1 MPKYIS
7 RRFVNG
13 RWQYEYENPNRP
25 LSRRKRVGPG
35 VGLKVVKRGV
45 TGHRVGSGSASAIK
59 RLRAKSPTSVERKR
73 VMSSHNRINSAVND
87 VRKGYGSEAS
97 AARRHERSVRESAR
111 SAYRRD
117 VSDSRG
123 TGGSTRRM
131 TQRENMR
138 SLTRWRNKVS
148 SRNGA
153 RLSRQGAST
162 DSGHRTSGT
171 YSTRARRVSKA
182 TRDERN
188 RNTSRELPTIVS
200 ARRLTSAPARKKRL
214 DRQWYA
220 SVRRKD
226 GQFRR
231 SNRNR

>member
-1 MPKYIS
+1 MPKYIN

-13 RWQYEYENPNRP
+13 RWQYEYENSNRP
-25 LSRRKRVGPG
+25 LSRQKRVSPG
-35 VGLKVVKRGV
+35 VGIKVTKRGV
-45 TGHRVGSGSASAIK
+45 TGHKVGSGSAFAIK
-59 RLRAKSPTSVERKR
+59 RLRAKSQTGVERKR
-73 VMSSHNRINSAVND
+73 VMSSHNRINSAIND

-97 AARRHERSVRESAR
+97 AARRHERSVRESAG

-123 TGGSTRRM
+123 SGGGIRRM

-138 SLTRWRNKVS
+138 SLTRWRQQVS
-148 SRNGA
+148 A
-153 RLSRQGAST
+153 RRGQRLQKQGAET

-182 TRDERN
+182 TR
-188 RNTSRELPTIVS
+188 
-200 ARRLTSAPARKKRL
+200 
-214 DRQWYA
+214 
-220 SVRRKD
+220 
-226 GQFRR
+226 R

>member
-7 RRFVNG
+7 RKFVNG
-13 RWQYEYENPNRP
+13 RWQYEYETANRL

-35 VGLKVVKRGV
+35 VGIKVTKRGL
-45 TGHRVGSGSASAIK
+45 TGHRVGSGSVSAIK
-59 RLRAKSPTSVERKR
+59 RLRAKSPTGVERKR

-97 AARRHERSVRESAR
+97 AARRHERSVRESAG

-123 TGGSTRRM
+123 SGGSIRRM

-153 RLSRQGAST
+153 KLSRQGAST
-162 DSGHRTSGT
+162 DSGHRTT
-171 YSTRARRVSKA
+171 
-182 TRDERN
+182 
-188 RNTSRELPTIVS
+188 PTIQKSGMVKLKPKS
-200 ARRLTSAPARKKRL
+200 VNPAIVQKAIRGSKPAIERKR
-214 DRQWYA
+214 
-220 SVRRKD
+220 VRRKD

-231 SNRNR
+231 SNRKR

>member
-13 RWQYEYENPNRP
+13 RWQYEYENSDRP
-25 LSRRKRVGPG
+25 LSRQKRVSPG
-35 VGLKVVKRGV
+35 VGIKVTKRGV
-45 TGHRVGSGSASAIK
+45 TGHKVGTGSAIK
-59 RLRAKSPTSVERKR
+59 HLRAKSQTGVERKR
-73 VMSSHNRINSAVND
+73 VMSSHNRINSAIND

-97 AARRHERSVRESAR
+97 AARRHERSVRESAG

-123 TGGSTRRM
+123 SGGGIRRM

-138 SLTRWRNKVS
+138 SLTRWRQQVS
-148 SRNGA
+148 A
-153 RLSRQGAST
+153 RRGQRLQKQGAET

-171 YSTRARRVSKA
+171 YSTRARRVGKA
-182 TRDERN
+182 
-188 RNTSRELPTIVS
+188 S
-200 ARRLTSAPARKKRL
+200 
-214 DRQWYA
+214 
-220 SVRRKD
+220 
-226 GQFRR
+226 RR

>member
-13 RWQYEYENPNRP
+13 QWQYEYENTNRP
-25 LSRRKRVGPG
+25 LSRRKKVAPG
-35 VGLKVVKRGV
+35 VGIKVAKRGV
-45 TGHRVGSGSASAIK
+45 TGQRVGSGSAAK
-59 RLRAKSPTSVERKR
+59 RLRAKSPNGVERKR
-73 VMSSHNRINSAVND
+73 VMSSHNRINSFVND
-87 VRKGYGSEAS
+87 IRKGYGSEAS
-97 AARRHERSVRESAR
+97 AAKKHERSVRESAR

-123 TGGSTRRM
+123 SGGSTRRM

-138 SLTRWRNKVS
+138 SLSKWRKKVS
-148 SRNGA
+148 SENGA
-153 RLSRQGAST
+153 KLRKQGAST
-162 DSGHRTSGT
+162 DSGHRTSGI

-188 RNTSRELPTIVS
+188 RNTSRELPTIVNAS
-200 ARRLTSAPARKKRL
+200 RLASAPARKKRL
-214 DRQWYA
+214 DRQWYT